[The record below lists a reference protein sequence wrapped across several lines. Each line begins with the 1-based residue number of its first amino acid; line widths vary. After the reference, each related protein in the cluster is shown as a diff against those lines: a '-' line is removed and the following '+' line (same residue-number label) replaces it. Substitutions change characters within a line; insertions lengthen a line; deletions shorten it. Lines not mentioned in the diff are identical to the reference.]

1 MFIALVFT
9 CMQVSL
15 EKYDRTAPDGTAANA
30 PAQRNVWRWWL
41 AGRSEPE
48 NSAQRN
54 VLHQEL
60 AENLAKNVVWRIC
73 AAENIAFRDESA
85 RARAQPAQL
94 AAQTRPALQQQ
105 G

>member
-15 EKYDRTAPDGTAANA
+15 EKYDGTAPDGTAANA

-48 NSAQRN
+48 NSTKRN

-60 AENLAKNVVWRIC
+60 ADNLAKNVVWRIC
-73 AAENIAFRDESA
+73 AAENFAFRDESA
-85 RARAQPAQL
+85 RARARA
-94 AAQTRPALQQQ
+94 RS
-105 G
+105 